1 MTKYIVKSYLALI
14 NRFEAFA
21 KNLGSFGLAVIY
33 TIGHIWIAILCAAF
47 IFDAPLN
54 LAAIDAFIEPVIN
67 GFWFYALHK
76 VFAEILGKITLTV
89 VYTIGHIFIA
99 TMCAVIIFSAT
110 VNLAA
115 IDAFIEPVI
124 NGFWFYALH
133 KVCSEILGRITLTV
147 IYTIGH
153 IFIATMC
160 AVIIFS
166 ATVNLAAIDA
176 FVEPI
181 INAFWF
187 YFLHSFYGAYSQKR
201 EVSYE

>member
-1 MTKYIVKSYLALI
+1 MSKQTNPIQSSIWMAEQAILLI
-14 NRFEAFA
+14 I
-21 KNLGSFGLAVIY
+21 AVA
-33 TIGHIWIAILCAAF
+33 TIGATIIELVR
-47 IFDAPLN
+47 IFDASLN
-54 LAAIDAFIEPVIN
+54 LAAVDAFIEPVIN
-67 GFWFYALHK
+67 GFWFYVLHK
-76 VFAEILGKITLTV
+76 LCSEILGKITLTI
-89 VYTIGHIFIA
+89 VYT
-99 TMCAVIIFSAT
+99 V
-110 VNLAA
+110 
-115 IDAFIEPVI
+115 
-124 NGFWFYALH
+124 
-133 KVCSEILGRITLTV
+133 
-147 IYTIGH
+147 GH